1 MNKIKVYDFD
11 EVIIKDFKENPALLK
26 EFKVSIV
33 KDYKKDKDLRA
44 FKENLKIIIKAERG
58 LATKI
63 SRQTK
68 IDRAGIYRILSSE
81 VMPRYDT
88 FEKLLSAM
96 GYNINIQI
104 AWKEIIFKNASYK
117 KKK

>member
-1 MNKIKVYDFD
+1 MNKKNKIKVYDFD

-44 FKENLKIIIKAERG
+44 FKENLKLIIKAERG

-68 IDRAGIYRILSSE
+68 IDRAG
-81 VMPRYDT
+81 
-88 FEKLLSAM
+88 
-96 GYNINIQI
+96 
-104 AWKEIIFKNASYK
+104 
-117 KKK
+117 

>member
-1 MNKIKVYDFD
+1 MNKKNKIKVYDFD
-11 EVIIKDFKENPALLK
+11 EVIIKD
-26 EFKVSIV
+26 
-33 KDYKKDKDLRA
+33 YKKDKDLRA
-44 FKENLKIIIKAERG
+44 FKKNLKLIIKAERG

-104 AWKEIIFKNASYK
+104 A
-117 KKK
+117 

>member
-1 MNKIKVYDFD
+1 MNKKNKIKVYDFD
-11 EVIIKDFKENPALLK
+11 EVVIRDFKENPALLK

-44 FKENLKIIIKAERG
+44 FKENLKLIIKA
-58 LATKI
+58 KI

-104 AWKEIIFKNASYK
+104 A
-117 KKK
+117 

>member
-1 MNKIKVYDFD
+1 MAKLKVYDFD
-11 EVIIKDFKENPALLK
+11 EMVINDFKKNPELIKDFKK
-26 EFKVSIV
+26 YIV
-33 KDYKKDKDLRA
+33 KQYKKDKNIGA
-44 FKENLKIIIKAERG
+44 FKENLKLVIKAERG

-104 AWKEIIFKNASYK
+104 A
-117 KKK
+117 